1 MGESQGS
8 TGEGVVLEHLH
19 ARMGLG
25 IISEGLLRGSTRDL
39 QLETS
44 TSFRERP
51 ELAAT
56 WVQPLGTVARAVVA
70 GRLEW
75 AGLTAAASFA
85 RPDGEARPL
94 PPQEQPSTGVAPR
107 APPSAIPRRKKKAFF
122 LMNEPLYQGG
132 IAAQDAAH
140 RAGLRIHEDDLR
152 SVPGFLSIPP
162 DYVEQPPEP
171 GHGYCTAIMM
181 GEVVELATSG
191 TVIPSTCRQV
201 TPLPP
206 FPPLPTHPTP
216 PTLPSSHTTHPLIPL
231 SPHPLHPATP
241 LLSGRRVGLRVGAQ

>member
-1 MGESQGS
+1 VVNPTGIAIPQGLDQGQPPAPARTALWRWAS
-8 TGEGVVLEHLH
+8 RRVRRTTGEGVVLEHLH

-75 AGLTAAASFA
+75 AGLMAAASFA

-94 PPQEQPSTGVAPR
+94 PPQEQPSTGVAPLWL
-107 APPSAIPRRKKKAFF
+107 RKVFFKK
-122 LMNEPLYQGG
+122 MNQNTL
-132 IAAQDAAH
+132 
-140 RAGLRIHEDDLR
+140 
-152 SVPGFLSIPP
+152 GFLPN
-162 DYVEQPPEP
+162 Q
-171 GHGYCTAIMM
+171 M
-181 GEVVELATSG
+181 
-191 TVIPSTCRQV
+191 
-201 TPLPP
+201 LPKY
-206 FPPLPTHPTP
+206 FRFE
-216 PTLPSSHTTHPLIPL
+216 IKK
-231 SPHPLHPATP
+231 TP
-241 LLSGRRVGLRVGAQ
+241 LLRYR